1 LPDAKYPNEA
11 ACKALFDAVVEKV
24 RQLPGVSAVGT
35 TDTLP
40 FVSANDDHFNTGPFG
55 IVGQPD
61 PDQGH
66 RPRAKL
72 QVISPDYFR
81 TREIPLLKGRGFN
94 LEDEQGKDRVVIV
107 NQELADAYFPGQ
119 DPVGKQIH
127 DFAEIQGFARTNY
140 TIVGVVPTIR
150 HASPAVQRT
159 PFQTYFPYGQPHPYI
174 QHEDDFATLVLR
186 TERDPSLLL
195 PAVHRAIAS
204 IDPDL
209 PVSDSDS
216 LENVI
221 AKTLQA
227 RRAALLLVMLFSS
240 FALALSAVGLYGT
253 LARLVSLRMRDIVA
267 LVLSLAALLSCLL
280 PTLRATQIDPMT
292 ALRE

>member
-1 LPDAKYPNEA
+1 
-11 ACKALFDAVVEKV
+11 
-24 RQLPGVSAVGT
+24 
-35 TDTLP
+35 
-40 FVSANDDHFNTGPFG
+40 
-55 IVGQPD
+55 
-61 PDQGH
+61 
-66 RPRAKL
+66 
-72 QVISPDYFR
+72 
-81 TREIPLLKGRGFN
+81 
-94 LEDEQGKDRVVIV
+94 
-107 NQELADAYFPGQ
+107 
-119 DPVGKQIH
+119 
-127 DFAEIQGFARTNY
+127 
-140 TIVGVVPTIR
+140 
-150 HASPAVQRT
+150 
-159 PFQTYFPYGQPHPYI
+159 
-174 QHEDDFATLVLR
+174 
-186 TERDPSLLL
+186 LLL